1 MIIIFPKYIHN
12 RFSLCVI
19 EKFYVI
25 YSQIVNIINKVCWR
39 SLFNKVLVLLILSNL
54 WFCVVYQI
62 SQNSSWTLN
71 YWTYLNQNWAVCT
84 CHSYPALQPSSPLFP
99 AQWCQFMAIP
109 TLSIGNFFN
118 LSKITVSGPLLN
130 LKMCQKLLCLS
141 MIPLLWKFC
150 SKQCSS
156 LTYLNKAK
164 GYYDKAVVLF
174 SVCPVV
180 QIVPVLSVSSSEYTQ
195 AGLANPSIQSFLHQ
209 LLSTNE
215 REPGGCRPMEC
226 LIIRWWCVSERPSD
240 GVLSEHYLLL

>member
-84 CHSYPALQPSSPLFP
+84 CHSYPALQPSSPPSFISSPVMSVYGHPNTFNWEFLWSE
-99 AQWCQFMAIP
+99 QNHRLW
-109 TLSIGNFFN
+109 SIAEPEDV
-118 LSKITVSGPLLN
+118 SKI
-130 LKMCQKLLCLS
+130 
-141 MIPLLWKFC
+141 
-150 SKQCSS
+150 
-156 LTYLNKAK
+156 
-164 GYYDKAVVLF
+164 AVLDPPFVEIL
-174 SVCPVV
+174 
-180 QIVPVLSVSSSEYTQ
+180 Q
-195 AGLANPSIQSFLHQ
+195 
-209 LLSTNE
+209 
-215 REPGGCRPMEC
+215 
-226 LIIRWWCVSERPSD
+226 
-240 GVLSEHYLLL
+240 

>member
-84 CHSYPALQPSSPLFP
+84 CHSYPALQPS
-99 AQWCQFMAIP
+99 
-109 TLSIGNFFN
+109 
-118 LSKITVSGPLLN
+118 LLYF
-130 LKMCQKLLCLS
+130 Q
-141 MIPLLWKFC
+141 
-150 SKQCSS
+150 
-156 LTYLNKAK
+156 
-164 GYYDKAVVLF
+164 
-174 SVCPVV
+174 
-180 QIVPVLSVSSSEYTQ
+180 
-195 AGLANPSIQSFLHQ
+195 
-209 LLSTNE
+209 
-215 REPGGCRPMEC
+215 
-226 LIIRWWCVSERPSD
+226 PSD
-240 GVLSEHYLLL
+240 VSLWPSQHFQLGISLIWAKSPSLVHCWTWRCVKNCSACRCSPFCGNSVVNNVLRWHI

>member
-109 TLSIGNFFN
+109 TLSIGNFFEAKSPSLDHCCPWRCVKN
-118 LSKITVSGPLLN
+118 CSACRWFP
-130 LKMCQKLLCLS
+130 
-141 MIPLLWKFC
+141 FC
-150 SKQCSS
+150 GNS
-156 LTYLNKAK
+156 
-164 GYYDKAVVLF
+164 AVNNVL
-174 SVCPVV
+174 
-180 QIVPVLSVSSSEYTQ
+180 
-195 AGLANPSIQSFLHQ
+195 
-209 LLSTNE
+209 
-215 REPGGCRPMEC
+215 
-226 LIIRWWCVSERPSD
+226 RW
-240 GVLSEHYLLL
+240 HI